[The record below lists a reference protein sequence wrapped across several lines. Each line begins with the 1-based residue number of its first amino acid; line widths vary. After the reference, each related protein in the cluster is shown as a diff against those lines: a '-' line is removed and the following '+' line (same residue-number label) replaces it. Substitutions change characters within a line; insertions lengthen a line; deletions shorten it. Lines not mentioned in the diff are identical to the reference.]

1 MFQEEVGFVCNAS
14 KAKVNLLKNN
24 PVGYFLASLFGG
36 MYIGFGILLIFTA
49 GGILNAAGSPA
60 TKIVMGACFGVALS
74 LVVIAGAELFTGN
87 NFVMTV
93 GLFRKEVT
101 FKDTLVLW
109 VVCWIGNLLGAVI
122 LGVLY
127 HVTGLASGPVGEFI
141 AKTSEAKMAVSFFPL
156 LTRGILC
163 NILVCIAVWCGFK
176 CKSEAGKLIM
186 IFWCLFVFITVG
198 FEHSIANMTL
208 LTVGLLDPYT
218 FAVSL
223 GGFVYNLLVVT
234 LGNMIGGILFVAV
247 PYCVI
252 AKQRKK

>member
-1 MFQEEVGFVCNAS
+1 
-14 KAKVNLLKNN
+14 
-24 PVGYFLASLFGG
+24 
-36 MYIGFGILLIFTA
+36 
-49 GGILNAAGSPA
+49 
-60 TKIVMGACFGVALS
+60 
-74 LVVIAGAELFTGN
+74 
-87 NFVMTV
+87 MTV

-101 FKDTLVLW
+101 LKDTLALW
-109 VVCWIGNLLGAVI
+109 VVCWVGNLLGSVI
-122 LGVLY
+122 IGALY
-127 HVTGLASGPVGEFI
+127 HVTGLANGPVGEFI
-141 AKTSEAKMAVSFFPL
+141 AKTAEAKMAVSFLPL

-208 LTVGLLDPYT
+208 LTVGLFDPYT

-234 LGNMIGGILFVAV
+234 LGNMIGGIFFVAV

>member
-1 MFQEEVGFVCNAS
+1 MFQEEIEIVCNAS
-14 KAKVNLLKNN
+14 KAKTNLLKDN
-24 PVGYFLASLFGG
+24 PFGYFLASMLAGV
-36 MYIGFGILLIFTA
+36 YIGFGILLIFTA
-49 GGILNAAGSPA
+49 GGLLNAAGSPA
-60 TKIVMGACFGVALS
+60 ARIVMGACFGVALS
-74 LVVIAGAELFTGN
+74 LIVIAGAELFTGN

-109 VVCWIGNLLGAVI
+109 IVCWTGNLLGSVI

-127 HVTGLASGPVGEFI
+127 HITGLANGPVGEFI
-141 AKTSEAKMAVSFFPL
+141 AKTTEAKMAVSFFPL
-156 LTRGILC
+156 LARGILC

-186 IFWCLFVFITVG
+186 IFWCLFVFITAG

-208 LTVGLLDPYT
+208 LTVGLLEPYT
-218 FAVSL
+218 YAVSL
-223 GGFVYNLLVVT
+223 AGFIYNLLVVT
-234 LGNMIGGILFVAV
+234 LGNMIGGVLFVAV